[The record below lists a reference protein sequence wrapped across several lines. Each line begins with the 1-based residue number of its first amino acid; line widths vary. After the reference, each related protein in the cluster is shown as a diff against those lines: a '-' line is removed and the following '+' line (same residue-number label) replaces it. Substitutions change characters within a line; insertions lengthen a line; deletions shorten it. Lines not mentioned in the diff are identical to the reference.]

1 MRDGSLLPGWPA
13 VLHEEWAAA
22 YLSLSATTF
31 REQIAPAVPPIQLTV
46 KRIGW
51 RRSDL
56 DAWIA
61 RQGGSGSSPVSGNS
75 WDDA

>member
-1 MRDGSLLPGWPA
+1 MPDGRPALPGWPA

-22 YLSLSATTF
+22 YLSLSTTTF
-31 REQIAPAVPPIQLTV
+31 REQVAPVVPPIRLTV

-51 RRSDL
+51 RRADL

-61 RQGGSGSSPVSGNS
+61 RQGASGAASTLENDWG
-75 WDDA
+75 